1 MRQFVCSKCG
11 STELAYSKYVKHTTP
26 VILKN
31 GVFHY
36 GSSTTFDTKLYCR
49 CDYGFCCN
57 QCGTMLWHCGDNM
70 CTETD
75 LINYLNKS
83 EEMLKEEEY
92 YFNEPVQQC
101 PEDEYPDNDNDDF
114 YDDEHEDDDEDD
126 HETTDNPS

>member
-101 PEDEYPDNDNDDF
+101 PEDEYPDNDRVNRLLAA
-114 YDDEHEDDDEDD
+114 
-126 HETTDNPS
+126 